1 MNMFEF
7 IMPGKIVFGAG
18 KFNES
23 GTLVS
28 ELGKKGLIVCDAWC
42 ASTGLPAKLAE
53 IMKSAGVESVI
64 YDGVIPNPTVQVID
78 AGAEL
83 AIKNNC
89 DFVIGLGGG
98 SSMDTAKG
106 IAVAATHE
114 GSVWPYAMG
123 EKDITSET
131 LPITAISTTSG
142 TGSQCTCFAVIS
154 NPETKQ
160 KPGMGSPYVLP
171 QLAIV
176 DPELMLSAPAQ
187 LTVNTGFDVFCHAV
201 EAYTSTAASEFS
213 DMYAEKALKLV
224 GQYLERC
231 YKDGNDLEAR
241 AGMALADTCGG
252 IAICNGVVTLAHVM
266 AHVISGHFCDIPHGD
281 ALYSIYGETLK
292 FNSQALAEKHKF
304 IANAI
309 DPGNDDVVSA
319 FENFFGKFEFRNM
332 LKAKFQENP
341 EIIDHIAKDT
351 FTYMKGIVELN
362 PVAVTKEDAKNILS
376 ASLK

>member
-1 MNMFEF
+1 MNEFEF
-7 IMPGKIVFGAG
+7 VMPGKIVFGAG

-28 ELGKKGLIVCDAWC
+28 ALGKKGLIVCDAWC
-42 ASTGLPAKLAE
+42 NSTGLPAKLAK
-53 IMKSAGVESVI
+53 IMQDAGLESEI
-64 YDGVIPNPTVQVID
+64 YDGVIPNPTVELID
-78 AGAEL
+78 AGAKI
-83 AIKNNC
+83 AVDAGC

-114 GSVWPYAMG
+114 GSIWPYAMG
-123 EKDITSET
+123 EKDITNET
-131 LPITAISTTSG
+131 LPIAAISTTSG

-176 DPELMLSAPAQ
+176 DPELMLSAPKQ

-201 EAYTSTAASEFS
+201 EAYTSNAASELS
-213 DMYAEKALKLV
+213 DMYAEKALTLV
-224 GQYLERC
+224 GQHLEKC
-231 YKDGNDLEAR
+231 CNDGNDLEAR
-241 AGMALADTCGG
+241 SGMALADTCAGV
-252 IAICNGVVTLAHVM
+252 AICNGVVTLAHVM
-266 AHVISGHFCDIPHGD
+266 AHVISGHFCDIQHGD
-281 ALYSIYGETLK
+281 ALYSIYRETLK
-292 FNSQALAEKHKF
+292 FNSQALPEKHKF

-309 DPGNDDVVSA
+309 DPGNEDVVSA
-319 FENFFGKFEFRNM
+319 FENLFGKFEFHNK
-332 LKAKFQENP
+332 LKEKFQENP
-341 EIIDHIAKDT
+341 EIVNTIAVDT
-351 FTYMKGIVELN
+351 FTYMKGITELN
-362 PVAVTKEDAKNILS
+362 PVAATVEDAKNILS

>member
-1 MNMFEF
+1 MNAFEF

-18 KFNES
+18 KFNEN
-23 GTLVS
+23 GALLS

-42 ASTGLPAKLAE
+42 NSTGLPAKLAE
-53 IMKSAGVESVI
+53 IMQTAGLESVI
-64 YDGVIPNPTVQVID
+64 YDGVIPNPTVELID
-78 AGAEL
+78 VGAKI
-83 AIKNNC
+83 AVDSAC
-89 DFVIGLGGG
+89 DFIIGLGGG

-114 GSVWPYAMG
+114 GSVWAYAMG
-123 EKDITSET
+123 EKDITTAT
-131 LPITAISTTSG
+131 LPIAAISTTSG

-176 DPELMLSAPAQ
+176 DPELMLSAPKQ
-187 LTVNTGFDVFCHAV
+187 LTINTGFDVFCHAV
-201 EAYTSTAASEFS
+201 EAYTSTAASDLS
-213 DMYAEKALKLV
+213 DMYAEKALMLV
-224 GQYLERC
+224 GQHMETC
-231 YKDGNDLEAR
+231 CEEGDNLEAR
-241 AGMALADTCGG
+241 SGMALADTCAG

-281 ALYSIYGETLK
+281 ALYSIYSETLK

-319 FENFFGKFEFRNM
+319 FENFFGKFEFNNK
-332 LKAKFQENP
+332 LKEKFQENP
-341 EIIDHIAKDT
+341 DVVNIIAGDT
-351 FTYMKGIVELN
+351 FTYMKGIAELN
-362 PVAVTKEDAKNILS
+362 PVAANEEDARNILS

>member
-1 MNMFEF
+1 MNAFEF

-18 KFNES
+18 KFDES
-23 GTLVS
+23 GTLLS
-28 ELGKKGLIVCDAWC
+28 KLGKKGLIVCDAWC
-42 ASTGLPAKLAE
+42 NSTGLPTKLAE
-53 IMKSAGVESVI
+53 IMKDAGLESVI
-64 YDGVIPNPTVQVID
+64 YDGVVPNPTVELID
-78 AGAEL
+78 AGAKI
-83 AIKNNC
+83 AVDSAC

-114 GSVWPYAMG
+114 GSVWAYAMG
-123 EKDITSET
+123 EKDITSDT
-131 LPITAISTTSG
+131 LPIAAISTTSG

-160 KPGMGSPYVLP
+160 KPGMGSPCVLP
-171 QLAIV
+171 ELAIV
-176 DPELMLSAPAQ
+176 DPELMLSAPKQ

-201 EAYTSTAASEFS
+201 EAYTSTAASDLS
-213 DMYAEKALKLV
+213 DMYAEKALTLV
-224 GQYLERC
+224 AKHMETC
-231 YKDGNDLEAR
+231 CKEGNNLKAR
-241 AGMALADTCGG
+241 SGMALADTCAG

-281 ALYSIYGETLK
+281 ALYSIYSETLK

-304 IANAI
+304 IANVI

-319 FENFFGKFEFRNM
+319 FENFFGKFEFNNK
-332 LKAKFQENP
+332 LKEKFQENP
-341 EIIDHIAKDT
+341 EIVNTIAVDA
-351 FTYMKGIVELN
+351 FTYMKGITELN
-362 PVAVTKEDAKNILS
+362 PVAATEEDAKNILS